1 MNTINVRYFAG
12 IREKFGRGQDVVN
25 ADGIRCAADVWHRV
39 SGVSSVSAPINVLV
53 AVNQEYAPMDH
64 PVRAGDEVAFF
75 PPVTGG

>member
-12 IREKFGRGQDVVN
+12 IREKLGRDRDVVA

-39 SGVSSVSAPINVLV
+39 SGVSTPANVLV
-53 AVNQEYAPMDH
+53 AINQEYAAMNH